1 MEITGCLTGDT
12 KVKKVKDKEVVNF
25 TVVINDSYKT
35 KDGKK
40 KEFTTYV
47 HCSYWQSSKIA
58 KYLTKST
65 VVTVTGRIDIN
76 TYKNKAGEFNAKLV
90 FHTNNI
96 KIISG
101 GKGTP
106 NQNQSGN
113 ISGIPPETVDDL
125 PF

>member
-12 KVKKVKDKEVVNF
+12 KVKRVKNKEVVNF

-40 KEFTTYV
+40 NEFTTYI

-76 TYKNKAGEFNAKLV
+76 TYKNKAG
-90 FHTNNI
+90 
-96 KIISG
+96 
-101 GKGTP
+101 
-106 NQNQSGN
+106 
-113 ISGIPPETVDDL
+113 
-125 PF
+125 